1 MLLVKSFDELIHT
14 PFEGG
19 INAIG
24 WERSLT
30 GDFQELVGKLAAEE
44 HIHVVEMEELR
55 GLQLS
60 PAGNMAREL
69 ILSDMK
75 LLKDIG
81 ADPSLNS
88 ITHYERDEAFVVFPT
103 DVYSFHV
110 DRSPIPTSTYL
121 CTYFGATSEI
131 LPNADAVQKIQIPE
145 WRDAL
150 RQVYDGDQAGFNDFL
165 KEHFFDLHYQPKE
178 GAEVISLP
186 LGQIW
191 RLAVD
196 HPESAV
202 LPCLHRAPIEKPGEK
217 RLLLIC

>member
-1 MLLVKSFDELIHT
+1 MLRVKSFDELIQT

-19 INAIG
+19 TNAMG
-24 WERSLT
+24 WERSLQ
-30 GDFQELVGKLAAEE
+30 GDFQELVNKLASEE
-44 HIHVVEMEELR
+44 NIHVVELEELR
-55 GLQLS
+55 ELQLS
-60 PAGNMAREL
+60 HAGNMAREL

-75 LLKDIG
+75 RLKDIG
-81 ADPSLNS
+81 ADPSLNI
-88 ITHYERDEAFVVFPT
+88 ITHYEKDEEFVVFPT

-110 DRSPIPTSTYL
+110 DRSPIPTSTFL

-131 LPNADAVQKIQIPE
+131 LPNADADQKIQMPE
-145 WRDAL
+145 FREAL
-150 RQVYDGDQAGFNDFL
+150 RQVYDGNPSGFDDFL

-178 GAEVISLP
+178 GAQVISLP

-202 LPCLHRAPIEKPGEK
+202 LPCLHRAPLEKPGEK